1 MALLSLQDVSI
12 RFGGSPVLDKVSMQ
26 MEKGERVCL
35 LGRNGEGKTTLLNL
49 ISGEIKPDR
58 GTISLQKG
66 SSIAGL
72 SQELP
77 AEKVRAKKELLRKL
91 TFREGKELEIIHHR
105 DPA

>member
-12 RFGGSPVLDKVSMQ
+12 SFGGSSVLDKVSMQ
-26 MEKGERVCL
+26 VEKGERGCL
-35 LGRNGEGKTTLLNL
+35 LGRNGEGKTTLLKR
-49 ISGEIKPDR
+49 ISGEIKPDS

-72 SQELP
+72 SQERP
-77 AEKVRAKKELLRKL
+77 TEKVRARKELLRKL
-91 TFREGKELEIIHHR
+91 TFMEGKELEIIHHR